1 MPELLK
7 TLLTCLGSVGLFE
20 FIQFLINRHDNKKG
34 ILAKIWEAITHLQ
47 KQQEKN
53 ERDNCRTQMLL
64 LMSDFP
70 QERQELFLLAR
81 RYFVELKG
89 DWYASTLFQSHLA
102 QKGIPVPP
110 WFKGSHEGQEIKEK
124 KNV

>member
-34 ILAKIWEAITHLQ
+34 MLGQIWKVIKDLQ
-47 KQQEKN
+47 KRLVKN

-70 QERQELFLLAR
+70 EERQELFLLAR

-89 DWYASTLFQSHLA
+89 DWYATTLFQSHLA
-102 QKGIPVPP
+102 QNGIPVPP
-110 WFKGSHEGQEIKEK
+110 WFKGSHEGQEIEIKEK
-124 KNV
+124 